1 MLHCNIAGGS
11 HVPIA
16 PSGLSAFQAWSH
28 FTFAYVQMTASAA
41 EVITR
46 RSQRIALG
54 AMTPPE
60 AAAMVLEKSTA
71 FAASAER
78 ALVAAAKGRD
88 PVSIATEALKPYGAK
103 TRSNVRKLRGS

>member
-1 MLHCNIAGGS
+1 MLHCNIAGGT
-11 HVPIA
+11 HVPFA
-16 PSGLSAFQAWSH
+16 PSGLNALQTW
-28 FTFAYVQMTASAA
+28 TRFAVAYARTTASAA

-60 AAAMVLEKSTA
+60 AAGMVLEKSTA

-88 PVSIATEALKPYGAK
+88 PVSIATEALKPYGTK
-103 TRSNVRKLRGS
+103 TRSNVRKLRRS

>member
-1 MLHCNIAGGS
+1 
-11 HVPIA
+11 
-16 PSGLSAFQAWSH
+16 LSAFQAWTR
-28 FTFAYVQMTASAA
+28 FAFAYARMTAAAA
-41 EVITR
+41 EVIAR
-46 RSQRIALG
+46 RSHRIALG

-60 AAAMVLEKSTA
+60 AAGMILEKPSA

-103 TRSNVRKLRGS
+103 TRSNARKLRRS